1 MHKRTLAIATALVVS
16 TFAAAAA
23 EPTEDELAERA
34 KQLKTK
40 LKGQGY
46 TVLVEAPFVVI
57 GDSPSAEVKRVT
69 TGFLRSKVALLEK
82 EFFDK
87 RPEKVLEVW
96 LFRNEKTFRK
106 GAKKFF
112 GDDPET
118 PFGYY
123 SPDAGALIMNASGL
137 GTLSHELVH
146 PYMEANFP
154 DVPSWFN
161 EGLASLYEQPSQR
174 KGRIVGLP
182 NWRLPN
188 LKREIRAKT
197 LPKMSTLLG
206 TTRDQFYEANYDS
219 YAYARYIVYYL
230 QEQGKLQAFYKK
242 FLEDKKDLT
251 GISALESVLG
261 EKLDTFEPKW
271 RKWVMNVV
279 YKRGG

>member
-1 MHKRTLAIATALVVS
+1 MKRTLVVTALLS
-16 TFAAAAA
+16 LAALPARG
-23 EPTEDELAERA
+23 EPSAKDLEARA
-34 KQLKTK
+34 KALETK

-57 GDSPSAEVKRVT
+57 GDSGPSQVKKVT

-82 EFFDK
+82 EYFAK
-87 RPEKVLEVW
+87 RPDKLLEVW
-96 LFRNEKTFRK
+96 LFRNEKTFRR

-112 GDDPET
+112 NDDPET
-118 PFGYY
+118 PYGYY
-123 SPDAGALIMNASGL
+123 SPDANALIMNASGL

-161 EGLASLYEQPSQR
+161 EGLASLYEYPSER
-174 KGRIVGLP
+174 KGHIIGLP

-188 LKREIRAKT
+188 LKKEIREKT
-197 LPKMSTLLG
+197 LPKLSSLLS
-206 TTRDQFYEANYDS
+206 TTRDGFYEARYDA
-219 YAYARYIVYYL
+219 YAYARYLVYYL

-251 GISALESVLG
+251 GASALAAVLG
-261 EKLDTFEPKW
+261 EDLETFEPKW
-271 RKWVMNVV
+271 RKWVLAIPYTN
-279 YKRGG
+279 